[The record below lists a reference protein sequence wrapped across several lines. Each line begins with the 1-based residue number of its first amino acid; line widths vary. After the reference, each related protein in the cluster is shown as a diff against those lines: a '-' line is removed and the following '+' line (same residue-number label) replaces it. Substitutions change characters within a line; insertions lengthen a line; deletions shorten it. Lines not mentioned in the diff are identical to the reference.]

1 MTRNQLENLP
11 PLAFIGA
18 GAMGGAIVRGLL
30 NADAKLGERIRI
42 TGEWSAQMQELV
54 DLYGV
59 EGYDT
64 STDQEANIKAVKG
77 AGIVVLALKPNI
89 IPDVLKEISEYVEDG
104 AVIISIAAGV
114 TIATIESLLPDTVSV
129 IRVMPNT
136 PALVGKG
143 VSGICPGSRGTIA
156 EVDLAETLFQTVGSV
171 LTVPESQIDE
181 VTSISGSGPAYVFY
195 LIEQL
200 AAVAEHKGF
209 TPEQA
214 ALLVN
219 GTFRGASEL
228 LAQSDKSP
236 RELRQLVT
244 SPNGTTAAAISVL
257 KDGGIGA
264 LFEKATD
271 SAVRRAK
278 ELARQ

>member
-1 MTRNQLENLP
+1 MTSTQLHDLP
-11 PLAFIGA
+11 PTAFIGA

-30 NADAKLGERIRI
+30 KTDSKLGQRIRI
-42 TGEWSAQMQELV
+42 TGLWSAQMQELV

-59 EGYDT
+59 QGFDVT
-64 STDQEANIKAVKG
+64 TDREANIKAVKG
-77 AGIVVLALKPNI
+77 AGVVVLALKPDM
-89 IPDVLKEISEYVEDG
+89 IPEVLQDISEHVEVG

-114 TIATIESLLPDTVSV
+114 TIATMESLLPDTVAV

-143 VSGICPGSRGTIA
+143 VSGISPGSRGTIA
-156 EVDLAETLFQTVGSV
+156 DLALAETLFQTIGSV
-171 LTVPESQIDE
+171 LTIPESQIDE

-195 LIEQL
+195 LIEKL
-200 AAVAEHKGF
+200 TAVAEDKGF
-209 TPEQA
+209 TPQQA
-214 ALLVN
+214 AVLVN

-228 LAQSDKSP
+228 LAGSDKSP

-257 KDGGIGA
+257 ENGGLEE
-264 LFEKATD
+264 LFAKATD
-271 SAVRRAK
+271 AAVRRAK
-278 ELARQ
+278 ELAG